1 VIIGLVEVIFL
12 LTFLSARGTHAAM
25 IQAITEMEAAV
36 REAAQR
42 EALLLEARRELE
54 RALKVG
60 GPGRFTEQELGGY
73 RLGVL
78 RGRGAMGDIYEA
90 VPVDGGDK
98 VAVKLL
104 HREVLRDGEQVR
116 RFLREA
122 QLAGSIDEPNVI
134 RVIDV
139 GSADA
144 PVPYLVMEL
153 LDGNDLA
160 TELREHQRLTP
171 AYVVDMMRQICH
183 GVEAAHRAGIVHRDL
198 KPRNLFR
205 IETPDGMPQWKV
217 LDFGV
222 ARLIDAGATLT
233 RGQAVGTPSY
243 MSPEQARGREC
254 DHRADIF
261 ALGLVAYRALTGRPA
276 YTGREVPQILYDVV
290 HAMPPRPSAVASLPP
305 EVDHVLAIAL
315 AKLAKHRFDNAGE
328 LATALEDALSGEISD
343 EHRELAVAL
352 TDRYPW
358 GEVAS

>member
-1 VIIGLVEVIFL
+1 VIASLC
-12 LTFLSARGTHAAM
+12 
-25 IQAITEMEAAV
+25 
-36 REAAQR
+36 
-42 EALLLEARRELE
+42 
-54 RALKVG
+54 
-60 GPGRFTEQELGGY
+60 
-73 RLGVL
+73 
-78 RGRGAMGDIYEA
+78 
-90 VPVDGGDK
+90 
-98 VAVKLL
+98 
-104 HREVLRDGEQVR
+104 
-116 RFLREA
+116 
-122 QLAGSIDEPNVI
+122 
-134 RVIDV
+134 
-139 GSADA
+139 A
-144 PVPYLVMEL
+144 PL
-153 LDGNDLA
+153 
-160 TELREHQRLTP
+160 
-171 AYVVDMMRQICH
+171 AYVH
-183 GVEAAHRAGIVHRDL
+183 GEGIVHRDL